1 MSYLIHGKTYILR
14 PLRSDVSTIL
24 VPHTLP
30 PGDARLNSNF
40 HLDLAFLQRAILLTA
55 HDSKEACFFP
65 DPGEHLLERIAVE
78 VAVHRFR
85 YSGYVHL
92 DSAKCLNRKE
102 FLPEAEIL

>member
-1 MSYLIHGKTYILR
+1 M
-14 PLRSDVSTIL
+14 
-24 VPHTLP
+24 
-30 PGDARLNSNF
+30 A
-40 HLDLAFLQRAILLTA
+40 A
-55 HDSKEACFFP
+55 
-65 DPGEHLLERIAVE
+65 E